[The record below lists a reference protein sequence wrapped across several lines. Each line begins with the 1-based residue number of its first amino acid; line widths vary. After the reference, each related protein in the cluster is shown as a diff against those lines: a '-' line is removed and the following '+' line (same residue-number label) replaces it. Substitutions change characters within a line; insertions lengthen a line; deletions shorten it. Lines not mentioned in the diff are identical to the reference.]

1 MKVRAALILA
11 LVAKAQLAG
20 DLGGLRGAPQAPR
33 TSQLANPTDSYAAT
47 GAGVRLRKSR
57 PKPVIDS
64 VWPSRRSVIQMLA

>member
-1 MKVRAALILA
+1 VKVRAALILA

-20 DLGGLRGAPQAPR
+20 TWAAPGALQAPPN
-33 TSQLANPTDSYAAT
+33 LATRQSDRFYAAT